1 MTDEVFM
8 ARLHGY
14 SYAVQR
20 AGYGTGP
27 VPDSFQPIIPFF
39 RNEDGTINRERT
51 LDGPAF
57 GGIDGVELRAL
68 LAKTGA

>member
-14 SYAVQR
+14 AYAVQR
-20 AGYGTGP
+20 GGYGDGP
-27 VPDSFQPIIPFF
+27 VPDDFQPIIPFF

-51 LDGPAF
+51 LDGPPF
-57 GGIDGVELRAL
+57 GVIAGVERAAL